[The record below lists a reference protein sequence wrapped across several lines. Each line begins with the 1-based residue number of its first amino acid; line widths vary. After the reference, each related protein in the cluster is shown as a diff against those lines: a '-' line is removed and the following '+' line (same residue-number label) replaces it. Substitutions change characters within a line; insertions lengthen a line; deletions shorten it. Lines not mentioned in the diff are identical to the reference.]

1 MSQSQQA
8 IGKELTRVRELKRN
22 AEATIELLR
31 SDMEQGKIHLRVN
44 ESPSFRQKVAEAL
57 VTEAHPGYHGM
68 GYYYA
73 DPVEGRVYYREQNAA
88 WNPWDEEIDW
98 RIVPIDRLVDGGNL
112 DPSVNWDVVYLD
124 GYRDMVAAYLES
136 EEEGFEDNGDIPDW
150 VNKKDVINFAS
161 EDDRWKDEIEEID
174 LINYEQAISFA
185 LSEINDEVVVEI

>member
-1 MSQSQQA
+1 MSQQA
-8 IGKELTRVRELKRN
+8 IGKELSRVRELKRN
-22 AEATIELLR
+22 AESTIELLR
-31 SDMEQGKIHLRVN
+31 SDMEQGKIHLRVSDDKN
-44 ESPSFRQKVAEAL
+44 FRQKVAEAL
-57 VTEAHPGYHGM
+57 VAEAHPGYHSQ

-98 RIVPIDRLVDGGNL
+98 RIVPIDRLVDGGNF
-112 DPSVNWDVVYLD
+112 DPSVDWDVAYLD
-124 GYRDMVAAYLES
+124 NYRDMVAAYLES
-136 EEEGFEDNGDIPDW
+136 EEEEFEGNGDIPW

-185 LSEINDEVVVEI
+185 LSEIQDEVVVEI

>member
-1 MSQSQQA
+1 MSQQA
-8 IGKELTRVRELKRN
+8 IGKELSRVRELKRN
-22 AEATIELLR
+22 AESTIELLR
-31 SDMEQGKIHLRVN
+31 SDMEQGKIHLRVSDDKN
-44 ESPSFRQKVAEAL
+44 FRQKVAEAL
-57 VTEAHPGYHGM
+57 IAEAHPGYHSQ

-98 RIVPIDRLVDGGNL
+98 RIVPIDRLVDGGNF
-112 DPSVNWDVVYLD
+112 DPSVDWDVAYLD
-124 GYRDMVAAYLES
+124 NYRDMVAAYLES
-136 EEEGFEDNGDIPDW
+136 EEEEFEGNGDIPW

-185 LSEINDEVVVEI
+185 LSEIQDEVVVEI

>member
-1 MSQSQQA
+1 MSQQA
-8 IGKELTRVRELKRN
+8 IGKELTRIRELKRN

-44 ESPSFRQKVAEAL
+44 ESQAFRQKLAEAI
-57 VTEAHPGYHGM
+57 VKEAHPGYHGM

-73 DPVEGRVYYREQNAA
+73 DPVEGRVYYREQNAP

-98 RIVPIDRLVDGGNL
+98 RIVPIDRLVDEGNF
-112 DPSVNWDVVYLD
+112 DPSVDWDVAYLD

-136 EEEGFEDNGDIPDW
+136 EEEEFEDIAIIPDW

-161 EDDRWKDEIEEID
+161 EDDRWKEEIKEIERIS
-174 LINYEQAISFA
+174 YEQADSFA
-185 LSEINDEVVVEI
+185 LSEIKDEIVIEI